1 MTEAIMVYSAV
12 MRAQLDKLNSVAQN
26 TSNANSTG
34 YLHESSF
41 INSNSFLNLLSSA
54 DANAALSNSRATS
67 LGALKLTNSPLDL
80 ALASDHWF
88 VLESEGTNLI
98 TRNGAFSVSSE
109 GYLMLGEHRVMGM
122 SGPIQQIS
130 RDAVV
135 HADGSIY
142 LNGELLNKLKIVSIS
157 SGNGLLSYGDGI
169 YRSDE
174 VQDASESPKV
184 VQGALV
190 NSNVDLESDMTKVIE
205 TTRHIEMLQRAM
217 SAYDDMM
224 DVGINQLGK

>member
-1 MTEAIMVYSAV
+1 MTEPIMAYSAV
-12 MRAQLDKLNSVAQN
+12 MRAQLDRLNSVAQN

-41 INSNSFLNLLSSA
+41 ISSDAFLNLLSSA
-54 DANAALSNSRATS
+54 NSNAVLSNSRSTS

-88 VLESEGTNLI
+88 VLESDGDNLI

-109 GYLMLGEHRVMGM
+109 GYLMLDEYKVMGM
-122 SGPIQQIS
+122 SGPIQQVS
-130 RDAVV
+130 RDMIV

-142 LNGELLNKLKIVSIS
+142 LNGELINKLKIVSIP
-157 SGNGLLSYGDGI
+157 SGNGLVSYGDGI
-169 YRSDE
+169 YKSDG
-174 VQDASESPKV
+174 VQDASDPPKV

-190 NSNVDLESDMTKVIE
+190 NSNVNLEADMTKVIE